1 LDTRTRGWTARLTH
15 RQEEG
20 SGGFTDKKQDGQTVS
35 RMVLRTE
42 GWTDS
47 QQDGLTDLRMD

>member
-1 LDTRTRGWTARLTH
+1 MDTRTRGWTARLTH